1 LTGTLLH
8 RPEDLSDAIA
18 AASADGAVLV
28 AGGLGVVGMLRG
40 GSDRPGSLVLL
51 SAVPGLAEIA
61 DDGRRIR
68 IGSMAT
74 HAAIAVDPI
83 ISRTLPLVRE
93 TFASFGNAQIRSTG
107 TIGGNLAQAIPV
119 YDPPVLLGALGA
131 TVEVVGPE
139 GARAI
144 PITELATGPMRTVLT
159 AGEILV
165 AIDIEVPAANVVT
178 RYRRF
183 LPGTQADA
191 PMVSVGVRLAHAG
204 GRVTDLRVIIGGV
217 GRTVEVLG
225 SAADLVLG
233 RPLDELRDCLGEL
246 EELVR
251 TSVEPFSDANASA
264 DYKREVAAVLAART
278 LGSCTSE
285 MEGDHA

>member
-1 LTGTLLH
+1 MIETLLH
-8 RPEDLSDAIA
+8 RPEDLGEAIA

-28 AGGLGVVGMLRG
+28 AGGLGVAGMLRG
-40 GSDRPGSLVLL
+40 GFDRPRSLVLL
-51 SAVPGLAEIA
+51 SSVPGLADVT

-74 HAAIAVDPI
+74 HAAIADDSI
-83 ISRTLPLVRE
+83 IGRTFPLVRE

-131 TVEVVGPE
+131 TVEIVGPE
-139 GARAI
+139 GAREI
-144 PITELATGPMRTVLT
+144 PITELAIGPMRTVLA

-165 AIDIEVPAANVVT
+165 AINVGVPAANAVT

-191 PMVSVGVRLAHAG
+191 PMVSVGVRLTHAG

-217 GRTVEVLG
+217 GRTVKVLE
-225 SAADLVLG
+225 SAVDLVLG
-233 RPLDELRDCLGEL
+233 RPLDELRDCLAEL

-251 TSVEPFSDANASA
+251 TSVEPYSDANASA
-264 DYKREVAAVLAART
+264 DYKREVAAVLVART
-278 LGSCTSE
+278 LGSFAPE